1 MRKVNL
7 NNLYESPLPPTS
19 TNVLWV
25 TMITKEEVPGTLG
38 QIGSIKEFNSHTGEW
53 ETILV
58 NYKDIMHQIE
68 NLNTQE

>member
-1 MRKVNL
+1 MKKINL

-38 QIGSIKEFNSHTGEW
+38 
-53 ETILV
+53 
-58 NYKDIMHQIE
+58 
-68 NLNTQE
+68 